1 MVADTK
7 CFASAGLFLVQ
18 AARCRSA
25 YSSIMSARV
34 KHDGTGS
41 QLGRQDSVVSGR
53 QSAVLGATTTPQ
65 PSNSQPTDNSS
76 MPERRLPAST
86 QQNDSASR
94 LTQRPPSHRPPSTA
108 GRCRRRAVRQN
119 VANSYVDESLFGPVS
134 DDMSAPSWQPK
145 QRPVRPFTFD
155 CTDYKAKAA
164 ADATNVPTSRP
175 RSARSRPHS
184 ARLHHE
190 PSFVDESLF
199 GGDQLELST
208 WRAPWDKK
216 DRRPKPLIF
225 DATNYHEK
233 QKHTDILAQR
243 MASAK
248 QRPPWR

>member
-25 YSSIMSARV
+25 YSIIMSARV

-41 QLGRQDSVVSGR
+41 QLGQDSIVSGR

-76 MPERRLPAST
+76 MSERRLPAST

-225 DATNYHEK
+225 DATNYREK